1 MKFIKHA
8 LIIRLI
14 IDIVRDRDAS
24 PSDLAIAI
32 NSLY

>member
-8 LIIRLI
+8 PIIRLI
-14 IDIVRDRDAS
+14 IDIVRYHS
-24 PSDLAIAI
+24 TSSQGLAITI